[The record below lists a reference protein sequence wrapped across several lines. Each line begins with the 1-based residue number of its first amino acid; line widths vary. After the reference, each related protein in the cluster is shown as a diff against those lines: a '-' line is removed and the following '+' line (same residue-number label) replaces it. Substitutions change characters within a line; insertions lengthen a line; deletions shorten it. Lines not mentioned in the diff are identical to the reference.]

1 MEHHFNINVAERY
14 GINCAVLLQNIYFWV
29 EKNKANQD
37 NNNYFDGY
45 YWTHNSAKA
54 FAKYF
59 SYMTERQI
67 RYALEKLQSE
77 GLILVRNYSDKCDR
91 TLWYTITQKAL
102 NLLFNKEE
110 TIEEPIIELEDIEE
124 PASCQQV
131 TSKLEDQE
139 VKPQEES
146 QDQVTKLSNGNDK
159 IVNSKLQNCQMEVT
173 NLSNDTN
180 KIPQIKNTNINI
192 YQEKETHKEKE
203 RQCVFI
209 FEHWNSLD
217 LMKCSELDANLKAV
231 ILQALKSFTLEQI
244 KLYISRYAEIL
255 KSKFYYQYPWNL
267 AKFLRKGIQD
277 FTDTGDRWNEYKYWL
292 KNTTSKDKPSD
303 KFIHNNYSQ
312 EQIDSMITDLDKVE
326 P

>member
-1 MEHHFNINVAERY
+1 MEHHFNINVAEKY

-45 YWTHNSAKA
+45 YWTYNSAKA

-67 RYALEKLQSE
+67 RYALEKLESE

-91 TLWYTITQKAL
+91 TLWYTVTQKAL

-110 TIEEPIIELEDIEE
+110 VVEE
-124 PASCQQV
+124 PANCQQV
-131 TSKLEDQE
+131 TSKLEESDEKSQE
-139 VKPQEES
+139 DS
-146 QDQVTKLSNGNDK
+146 QYLVTKLSNGNDK
-159 IVNSKLQNCQMEVT
+159 IVNSNLQNCQMEVT
-173 NLSNDTN
+173 NLSDHTD
-180 KIPQIKNTNINI
+180 KIPQIKNSDINI
-192 YQEKETHKEKE
+192 YQEKETNKEKE
-203 RQCVFI
+203 RPSVYVF
-209 FEHWNSLD
+209 EYWNSLD
-217 LMKCSELDANLKAV
+217 LMKCSELDSNLEAV
-231 ILQALKSFTLEQI
+231 ILQALKSFSLEQI

-267 AKFLRKGIQD
+267 AKFLRKGIHD
-277 FTDTGDRWNEYKYWL
+277 FTDSGERWREYQYWL
-292 KNTTSKDKPSD
+292 KNTTVKDKPPG
-303 KFIHNNYSQ
+303 KFLHNDHSKDQ
-312 EQIDSMITDLDKVE
+312 MDSILSDLDKVE